1 MNLSI
6 LSPEALLFKGEV
18 ESVTLPGTSGYFQI
32 LNNHTPLV
40 STLAAGKVKIQGKI
54 NLDFAMFISSLAAAE
69 NINNFANKNNLVKN
83 NLIRSIDS
91 YLK

>member
-32 LNNHTPLV
+32 LYNHTPLV

-54 NLDFAMFISSLAAAE
+54 NLDELNKKKFEYKEGFTYLNIISGVVEVL
-69 NINNFANKNNLVKN
+69 NNEVTILT
-83 NLIRSIDS
+83 D
-91 YLK
+91 

>member
-6 LSPEALLFKGEV
+6 LSPEALLCKGDV

-40 STLAAGKVKIQGKI
+40 STLAAGTVKIQGKI
-54 NLDFAMFISSLAAAE
+54 NLDELDEKKFEYKEGFTYLNTISGVVEVL
-69 NINNFANKNNLVKN
+69 NNEVTILT
-83 NLIRSIDS
+83 D
-91 YLK
+91 

>member
-6 LSPEALLFKGEV
+6 VSPEALLFKGEV

-40 STLAAGKVKIQGKI
+40 STLAAGEVIIQGEI
-54 NLDFAMFISSLAAAE
+54 NLDEINKKKFEYKEGYTYLNIISGVVEVL
-69 NINNFANKNNLVKN
+69 NNKVTILTF
-83 NLIRSIDS
+83 
-91 YLK
+91 